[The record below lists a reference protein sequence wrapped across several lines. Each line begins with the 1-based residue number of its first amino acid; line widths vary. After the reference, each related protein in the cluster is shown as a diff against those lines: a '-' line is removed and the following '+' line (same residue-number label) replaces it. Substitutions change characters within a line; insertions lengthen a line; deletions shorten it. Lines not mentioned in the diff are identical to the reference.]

1 MPTITVTDTD
11 FQENVISPSHTQ
23 PVLVD
28 FYAPWCGPCQMMS
41 PILDNLAEEM
51 GNAAVIAKINVD
63 ENLDKASEY
72 QIMSIPNLKI
82 FKNGEIVEEI
92 SGMSNVESLKELLQK
107 YL

>member
-1 MPTITVTDTD
+1 MPTIIVTDTD

-28 FYAPWCGPCQMMS
+28 FYAPWCGPCQMMG

-51 GNAAVIAKINVD
+51 GNTAVIAKINVD

-92 SGMSNVESLKELLQK
+92 SGMSNVDSLKELLQK

>member
-1 MPTITVTDTD
+1 MPAIQVTDTD
-11 FQENVISPSHTQ
+11 FQEKVINPSHTQ

-28 FYAPWCGPCQMMS
+28 FYAPWCGPCQMMG

-51 GNAAVIAKINVD
+51 GNTAVIAKINVD
-63 ENLDKASEY
+63 ENLDKASQY

-92 SGMSNVESLKELLQK
+92 SGMSNVDHLKELLQK

>member
-1 MPTITVTDTD
+1 MPTIIVTDTD

-28 FYAPWCGPCQMMS
+28 FYAPWCGPCQMMG

-51 GNAAVIAKINVD
+51 GNTAVIAKINVD

-72 QIMSIPNLKI
+72 QVMSIPNLKI

>member
-28 FYAPWCGPCQMMS
+28 FYAPWCGPCQMMG

-51 GNAAVIAKINVD
+51 GNTAVIAKINVD

-92 SGMSNVESLKELLQK
+92 SGMSNVDHLKELLQK

>member
-51 GNAAVIAKINVD
+51 GNTAVIAKINVD

-92 SGMSNVESLKELLQK
+92 SGMSNVDHLKELLQK

>member
-28 FYAPWCGPCQMMS
+28 FYAPWCGPCQMMG

-51 GNAAVIAKINVD
+51 GNTAVIAKINVD

>member
-1 MPTITVTDTD
+1 MPTIIVTDTD
-11 FQENVISPSHTQ
+11 FQENVISPSHSQ

-28 FYAPWCGPCQMMS
+28 FYAPWCGPCQMMG

-51 GNAAVIAKINVD
+51 GNTAVIAKINVD
-63 ENLDKASEY
+63 ENLDKASQY

-82 FKNGEIVEEI
+82 FKNGEVVEEI

>member
-1 MPTITVTDTD
+1 MPTIIVTDTD
-11 FQENVISPSHTQ
+11 FQENVINPSHTQ

-28 FYAPWCGPCQMMS
+28 FYAPWCGPCQMMG

-51 GNAAVIAKINVD
+51 GNTAVIAKINVD
-63 ENLDKASEY
+63 ENLDKASQY

>member
-1 MPTITVTDTD
+1 MNVIHVTDTD
-11 FQENVISPSHTQ
+11 FQEKVISASHVQ

-28 FYAPWCGPCQMMS
+28 FFAPWCGPCQMLG

-51 GNAAVIAKINVD
+51 GEKAVIAKLNVD

-72 QIMSIPNLKI
+72 QIMSIPNMKL
-82 FKNGEIVEEI
+82 FKNGEVVEEI
-92 SGMSNVESLKELLQK
+92 SGLNNMERLKEIISK

>member
-92 SGMSNVESLKELLQK
+92 SGMSNVDHLKELLQK